1 MKNIVILFVLML
13 LFSSAINAQN
23 RSVKKVSFT
32 PEQQATLKSK
42 KMALSFDLNK
52 NQQKSIY
59 KLILKNAKERKVIR
73 NQSRLRRQSGKTK
86 SQVKHFEFENNR
98 LDRQLAYKKELKN
111 ILTEKQFEKWD
122 KTAKR
127 KNGKRGMKSTRMNKK
142 LKRAFHKSNSSQKQ
156 QNRFKI

>member
-42 KMALSFDLNK
+42 KMALSFDLDK
-52 NQQKSIY
+52 NQEKSIY
-59 KLILKNAKERKVIR
+59 KMALKNAEERKVLR
-73 NQSRLRRQSGKTK
+73 NESRLRKQNGETLTQEDR
-86 SQVKHFEFENNR
+86 FRFENTR
-98 LDRQLAYKKELKN
+98 LDRQLEHKKEMKN

-127 KNGKRGMKSTRMNKK
+127 KNGKRGMKSARMNKK
-142 LKRAFHKSNSSQKQ
+142 SKCAFHKSNSSQKQ
-156 QNRFKI
+156 RNRFKI